1 MTKPL
6 SAATGALLSASLLLA
21 GCGAVGR
28 LQNVGKA
35 PKMSDPGAPIAP
47 RLEPS
52 LGNHATNEATPSEG
66 PAAVAEQDHGAS
78 LFRTGGGAFFRDQRA
93 SRVGDIVTIR
103 INIADNARVDNA
115 TTRTRNGSEGGG
127 IAALLGLENVIPK
140 ILPGK
145 NDPGNLVSTQSK
157 SSAVGAGNTTRSEQI
172 NMTMAATVTTVLP
185 NGNLAIRGKQE
196 VRVNFELRELVVSGV
211 IRPEDIAR
219 DNSIRHSQIAEARIS
234 YGGRGQLTD
243 AQQARWGQQIYDA
256 LFPF

>member
-1 MTKPL
+1 MNNRFAPL
-6 SAATGALLSASLLLA
+6 VSVLLAASLLS

-28 LQNVGKA
+28 LKNVGKP
-35 PKMSDPGAPIAP
+35 PKMSEAEEPVAP

-52 LGNHATNEATPSEG
+52 LGNHSVDDRALVANGQQAD
-66 PAAVAEQDHGAS
+66 AARGAS

-103 INIADNARVDNA
+103 INIADNAQVANS
-115 TTRTRNGSEGGG
+115 TTRTRNGSENSG
-127 IAALLGLENVIPK
+127 IAALLGLETVIPK
-140 ILPGK
+140 ILPG
-145 NDPGNLVSTQSK
+145 NPDPSNLVSTDSK
-157 SSAVGAGNTTRSEQI
+157 SSATGVGNTTRSEQI
-172 NMTMAATVTTVLP
+172 NMTVAATVIGVLP
-185 NGNLAIRGKQE
+185 NGNLQIRGKQE
-196 VRVNFELRELVVSGV
+196 VRVNYELRELVVTGV

-219 DNSIRHSQIAEARIS
+219 DNSIKHSQIAEARIS